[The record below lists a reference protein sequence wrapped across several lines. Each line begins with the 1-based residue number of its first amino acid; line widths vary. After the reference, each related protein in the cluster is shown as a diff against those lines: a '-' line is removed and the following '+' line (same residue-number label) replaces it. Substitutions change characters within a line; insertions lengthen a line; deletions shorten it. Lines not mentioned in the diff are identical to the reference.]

1 MWFSVLCVR
10 LLTFQTRFRC
20 LRLYDDN
27 VNTVLALNLRNLF
40 RSLCFCIVL
49 LCFGFISSFFFFFL
63 SNNSVHCVLCG
74 WILFLASWF
83 LCSFVK
89 QVKLESSFFFFQ
101 IRYEVYF
108 TLPFLTGA
116 NIFSSC
122 NFCVSSNL
130 LAFNLYGVLKTRQ
143 PLSNQPC
150 EQAVSLKFY
159 KRM

>member
-1 MWFSVLCVR
+1 MFWVHFL
-10 LLTFQTRFRC
+10 
-20 LRLYDDN
+20 
-27 VNTVLALNLRNLF
+27 
-40 RSLCFCIVL
+40 
-49 LCFGFISSFFFFFL
+49 FFFFFFFPIIPYIVF
-63 SNNSVHCVLCG
+63 SVDGFFSLLLDFCVL
-74 WILFLASWF
+74 LLNR
-83 LCSFVK
+83 LNLKV
-89 QVKLESSFFFFQ
+89 LFFFFQ